1 MDARAKSRRLPL
13 VIGACVAATV
23 AFSAPALA
31 QDDVTQAD
39 CDALRE
45 ANEDS
50 LAQQCLEELAQQEQP
65 QLEEQGSQNQGS
77 QNQGSTEGSTSG
89 TTPQSRPRADT
100 VGLSRTGF
108 PLWPLA
114 LAGIACLGA
123 GFVLL
128 RRRPDHL
135 SR

>member
-114 LAGIACLGA
+114 LAGIACVGA

-128 RRRPDHL
+128 RRRSDHL